1 MNKFAFWSLVAVL
14 GAALGWGIAMWSPAP
29 QAVQGTEALRLA
41 APPTGGDFTLESPEG
56 PLSLRDLRGNVVLLY
71 FGYTF
76 CPDVCPTSLAW
87 IAQALSTLDEQEL
100 SRVRVLF
107 ISVDPERDTLPRLK
121 EYAAYFHDSII
132 GVTGSREAIDHVA
145 RLYGAAYSRQAVDS
159 AGGYVVDHS
168 SFTYVISPQGVLLE
182 SLPHGTPPPQIAAAI
197 RGALKS

>member
-100 SRVRVLF
+100 SRVRVL
-107 ISVDPERDTLPRLK
+107 
-121 EYAAYFHDSII
+121 
-132 GVTGSREAIDHVA
+132 
-145 RLYGAAYSRQAVDS
+145 
-159 AGGYVVDHS
+159 
-168 SFTYVISPQGVLLE
+168 
-182 SLPHGTPPPQIAAAI
+182 
-197 RGALKS
+197 